1 MFKSSTL
8 VLRKRILKMM
18 NLEERNRAL
27 NKEEFNNIGT
37 LIHDA
42 VFNSAV
48 STSKKKKNEVNVLL
62 PSWRLEAGS

>member
-1 MFKSSTL
+1 
-8 VLRKRILKMM
+8 MM

-27 NKEEFNNIGT
+27 NKGEFNNIGT

-48 STSKKKKNEVNVLL
+48 STSKKKNEVNVLL
-62 PSWRLEAGS
+62 PSWRLEAGSLFKGMSHLK